1 LRLNSAIA
9 ATRTGSRR
17 DRGAIGEPGEWPHRD
32 RLRHRVAKKPK
43 KRTGASAIGNK
54 APRAVAAAPAQR
66 FGDRW
71 ILFAL
76 AVATLAVYAQVA
88 GHSFIDLDDPLYI
101 RDNPIVAQ
109 GLTLRGIAWAFTTFH
124 AANWHPLTWLSH
136 MLDVELFGLD
146 AGKHL
151 LVNALIHVASA
162 LLLFR
167 FLCRTTG
174 ARWAS
179 AMVAALFALHPLH
192 VESVAWA
199 AERKDTLSAF
209 FGVLALSAYARYAE
223 TTSLKRYLAVAL
235 WLTLGLMAKPMLVT
249 WPFVLLLV
257 DYWPLR
263 RVAWR
268 PGEGFGRFMRDAKP
282 LAVEKIPLFALV
294 AASMVVTYVAQSH
307 GGAVRALVD
316 EPFSLRL
323 ANAIV
328 SCAKYLVATVWPHD
342 LAVYYP
348 FDADLPAWQ
357 IAGALLLVGALT
369 GFALANA
376 RIRPYLAVGWLWF
389 LGTLVP
395 VIGLVQ
401 VGGQALADRYH
412 YLPSIGL
419 FIAIVFGITDFAATK
434 RIGATALAV
443 AGSAVLAAFATLTA
457 LQVARWK
464 DSVTLFE
471 HTLAVTSDNL
481 VIEYNLGH
489 AFGEEKKY
497 AEAREHFAAA
507 LRIDPDF
514 PDALINMGMTLASE
528 GNPDEAIG
536 YFDRALKV
544 VPESGKAHTQI
555 ALARVGQGRPD
566 DALREFRRAV
576 ELAPGDAEAHDNL
589 GLMLA
594 RQGKADEA
602 MREIGEALRLDPGSA
617 DAHNNM
623 GLVLLAS
630 GHARESIAHFDE
642 ALRLKPDFAV
652 ARQNLARAQ
661 AMLVS
666 GAARP

>member
-1 LRLNSAIA
+1 
-9 ATRTGSRR
+9 
-17 DRGAIGEPGEWPHRD
+17 
-32 RLRHRVAKKPK
+32 VAKKPK
-43 KRTGASAIGNK
+43 NRTGASTAGQKSARASYAEVK
-54 APRAVAAAPAQR
+54 APARS
-66 FGDRW
+66 FGDLW
-71 ILFAL
+71 ILAL
-76 AVATLAVYAQVA
+76 LAIATFAVYAQVA
-88 GHSFIDLDDPLYI
+88 GHSFIELDDDLYI
-101 RDNPIVAQ
+101 RDNPVVTR
-109 GLTLRGIAWAFTTFH
+109 GLTLPGIVWAFTTFH

-136 MLDVELFGLD
+136 MLDVEFFGLD

-151 LVNALIHVASA
+151 LVNVLIHVAST
-162 LLLFR
+162 LLLFG
-167 FLCRTTG
+167 FLRRTTG

-199 AERKDTLSAF
+199 AERKDTLAAF
-209 FGVLALSAYARYAE
+209 FGVLTLVAYARYVEAV
-223 TTSLKRYLAVAL
+223 SLKRYLAVVLCLA
-235 WLTLGLMAKPMLVT
+235 LGLMAKPMLVT
-249 WPFVLLLV
+249 WPFVLLLL

-263 RVAWR
+263 RIEWN
-268 PGEGFGRFMRDAKP
+268 PGEGFGRFARGARP
-282 LAVEKIPLFALV
+282 LLVEKIPLFALV
-294 AASMVVTYVAQSH
+294 AASVVVTYIAQSH

-348 FDADLPAWQ
+348 FDADIPAWQ
-357 IAGALLLVGALT
+357 IAGSLLLVGALSA
-369 GFALANA
+369 FALANA
-376 RIRPYLAVGWLWF
+376 RARPYLAVGWLWF

-419 FIAIVFGITDFAATK
+419 FAAIVFGIADFVAAK
-434 RIGATALAV
+434 RIGAAALAGA
-443 AGSAVLAAFATLTA
+443 AGIVLAAFATLTVF
-457 LQVARWK
+457 QVARWK

-489 AFGEEKKY
+489 VLGEEKKY
-497 AEAREHFAAA
+497 AEARAHFAEA

-514 PDALINMGMTLASE
+514 LDALINMGMTFARE
-528 GNPDEAIG
+528 GKPDKAVD
-536 YFDRALKV
+536 YFERALKV
-544 VPESGKAHTQI
+544 DPGSGKAHTQI
-555 ALARVGQGRPD
+555 ALARVDQNRPE
-566 DALREFRRAV
+566 DALREFRRAL
-576 ELAPGDAEAHDNL
+576 ELAPDDSDAHDNL

-594 RQGKADEA
+594 RQGKAEEA

-630 GHARESIAHFDE
+630 GRARESIVHFDE

-652 ARQNLARAQ
+652 ARRNLARAQ
-661 AMLVS
+661 AMLS
-666 GAARP
+666 AGAVPRSR

>member
-1 LRLNSAIA
+1 M
-9 ATRTGSRR
+9 
-17 DRGAIGEPGEWPHRD
+17 
-32 RLRHRVAKKPK
+32 AKKPK
-43 KRTGASAIGNK
+43 SRSGASTAGQE
-54 APRAVAAAPAQR
+54 RAHARSGPVVAPAR
-66 FGDRW
+66 RSGDLW
-71 ILFAL
+71 ILAAL
-76 AVATLAVYAQVA
+76 AITTLAIYAQVV

-101 RDNPIVAQ
+101 RDNPVVGR
-109 GLTLRGIAWAFTTFH
+109 GLTLPGIAWAFTTFH

-146 AGKHL
+146 AGRHL
-151 LVNALIHVASA
+151 LVNVLIHVANT

-167 FLCRTTG
+167 FLRRTTG
-174 ARWAS
+174 TRWPS

-199 AERKDTLSAF
+199 AERKDTLAAF
-209 FGVLALSAYARYAE
+209 FGLLTLIAHARYVEAA
-223 TTSLKRYLAVAL
+223 SLKRYLAVVLCLA
-235 WLTLGLMAKPMLVT
+235 LGLMAKPMLVT
-249 WPFVLLLV
+249 WPFVLLLL

-263 RVAWR
+263 RIAWHS
-268 PGEGFGRFMRDAKP
+268 GEGFARFARDVKP
-282 LAVEKIPLFALV
+282 LLVEKIPLFAIV

-316 EPFSLRL
+316 EPFSLRA
-323 ANAIV
+323 ANAVV
-328 SCAKYLVATVWPHD
+328 SCAKYLVGTVWPHD

-348 FDADLPAWQ
+348 FNADIPAGQ
-357 IAGALLLVGALT
+357 IAASLLLVGALT
-369 GFALANA
+369 AFALANA
-376 RIRPYLAVGWLWF
+376 RTRPYLAVGWLWF

-419 FIAIVFGITDFAATK
+419 FIAIVFGVADVAAVK
-434 RIGATALAV
+434 RIGAVALAAV
-443 AGSAVLAAFATLTA
+443 AGIVLAAFATLTA
-457 LQVARWK
+457 FQAALWK

-471 HTLAVTSDNL
+471 HTLAVTTDNL

-489 AFGEEKKY
+489 VLGEEKKY
-497 AEAREHFAAA
+497 AEASAHFAEA

-514 PDALINMGMTLASE
+514 LDALINMGMTLASE
-528 GNPDEAIG
+528 GKPDEAIG
-536 YFDRALKV
+536 YFERALKV
-544 VPESGKAHTQI
+544 APRSSKAHTQI
-555 ALARVGQGRPD
+555 ALARMQEGRPD
-566 DALREFRRAV
+566 DALAEFRRAV
-576 ELAPGDAEAHDNL
+576 ELGPDDADAHDNL

-602 MREIGEALRLDPGSA
+602 MREIGEALRIDPGSA

-630 GHARESIAHFDE
+630 GRARESIVHFDE

-661 AMLVS
+661 AML
-666 GAARP
+666 GTRAIPERP